1 MDHKAIGILLVI
13 GAGILFF
20 LSIRGQKQ
28 GQVGFIGGFLLG
40 AVSVVLLVVGFT
52 LISGGGPPSGP

>member
-20 LSIRGQKQ
+20 HSVREQRQRQ
-28 GQVGFIGGFLLG
+28 GSFFSSFFMGG
-40 AVSVVLLVVGFT
+40 VSVVLLVLG
-52 LISGGGPPSGP
+52 LALLSG